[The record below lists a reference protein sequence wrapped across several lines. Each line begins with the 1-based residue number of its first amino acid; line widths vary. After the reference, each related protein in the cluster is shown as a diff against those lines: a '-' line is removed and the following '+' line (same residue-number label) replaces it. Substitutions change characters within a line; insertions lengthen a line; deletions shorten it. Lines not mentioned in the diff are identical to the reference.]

1 MHCCVNNHSVLSI
14 MATALRISWTV
25 EETDKFVELLCE
37 IKANKGKDTS
47 YAKTREQM
55 KDMVTLE
62 EQTNK

>member
-55 KDMVTLE
+55 K
-62 EQTNK
+62 